1 MHRGR
6 TLLTRAFALIAL
18 YFALPWE
25 LQAQTLRVGSTLPPN
40 TLDCQKVELSGEGM
54 LCKNLYIGL
63 LEVDSSESLAPSV
76 ARSWTVSPDQR
87 TYRFNLRTD
96 LVWSDGKT
104 LTVQD
109 FVNSWKRI
117 LTPSL
122 QAYYAAYLYPIKN
135 AREYHL
141 GQVTNFEQVGVRVI
155 NDSTLEV
162 ELSEPNVGFLWAVSN
177 WPTFP
182 IRTDL
187 IERYGTLTNS
197 QWARPGTLISS
208 GPYVLTAHEPG
219 RSVTLKK
226 NPLYSLRS
234 GNVQEVRI
242 NFTSDELALLK
253 DYVED
258 RLDVLPYLSIKGLE
272 KLKENSEVVAYPAQS
287 VSFITFNTTKYP
299 ANSLQFRRAIA
310 MGFDRFALQNQD
322 PGLLDRYQPLLS
334 MFPPGFMGNGT
345 AFAPPFDKR
354 LAKETLLQGGFDAAS
369 LPTIQMVTTND
380 ARASLAKMLKAELES
395 TLQLKVNLVQ
405 LGTREFYQQVKTN
418 SPYHIFVN
426 EASASAQLPT
436 VFTRAFTSTGIFR
449 ETGWTNA
456 AYDQKIR
463 DFQDPKLREAANLA
477 AHHILTH
484 EYVIAVPLYS
494 EINFALVKPR
504 VKERVFSS
512 IRQVLF
518 KDFSMEVG
526 GPSPKRTL
534 SSTVP
539 TPQGSDPS
547 LPGGTSPTSDSALPT
562 QPEFKEYAPPAAIL
576 PKDPK

>member
-1 MHRGR
+1 M
-6 TLLTRAFALIAL
+6 
-18 YFALPWE
+18 
-25 LQAQTLRVGSTLPPN
+25 GSTLPPN

-63 LEVDSSESLAPSV
+63 LEVDSSENLAPSV
-76 ARSWTVSPDQR
+76 ARSWTVSPDQK

-96 LVWSDGKT
+96 LLWSDGKP

-109 FVNSWKRI
+109 FVSSWKRI
-117 LTPSL
+117 LAPSL

-141 GQVTNFEQVGVRVI
+141 GQLSSFEQVGVRVI

-197 QWARPGTLISS
+197 QWARPGTLVSS

-219 RSVTLKK
+219 RSVTFKK
-226 NPLYSLRS
+226 NPLFSFRT
-234 GNVQEVRI
+234 GNIQEVKI
-242 NFTSDELALLK
+242 NFTSDELELLK

-258 RLDVLPYLSIKGLE
+258 RLDVLPYLSLKGLE
-272 KLKENSEVVAYPAQS
+272 KLKENSEVVTYPAQS
-287 VSFITFNTTKYP
+287 VSFITFNMTKYP

-345 AFAPPFDKR
+345 AFAPPFDKK
-354 LAKETLLQGGFDAAS
+354 LAKETLSQGGFDAAS

-380 ARASLAKMLKAELES
+380 ARAALAKMLKAELES

-426 EASASAQLPT
+426 EASASAKLPT

-449 ETGWTNA
+449 ETGWSSAT
-456 AYDQKIR
+456 YDQKLR
-463 DFQDPKLREAANLA
+463 EFQDPKLREAANLA

-484 EYVIAVPLYS
+484 EYVVAVPLYS

-504 VKERVFSS
+504 VKEKQFSS

-518 KDFSMEVG
+518 KDFSLEVG
-526 GPSPKRTL
+526 GPHARRTL
-534 SSTVP
+534 SSAVP
-539 TPQGSDPS
+539 NQGGSETP
-547 LPGGTSPTSDSALPT
+547 LPGAALHSSESVSPA
-562 QPEFKEYAPPAAIL
+562 QPEFKEYAPPAPFL